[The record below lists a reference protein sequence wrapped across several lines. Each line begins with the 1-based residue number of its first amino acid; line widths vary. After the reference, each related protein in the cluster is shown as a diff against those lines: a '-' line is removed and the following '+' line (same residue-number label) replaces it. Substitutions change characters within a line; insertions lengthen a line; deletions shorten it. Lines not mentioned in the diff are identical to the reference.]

1 MNILTVVT
9 ILTLSINVTLS
20 GQKSKNKPSLKPLFQ
35 VKPKLNQPLSK
46 DPLKQDNLITK
57 S

>member
-9 ILTLSINVTLS
+9 ILTLSISVTLS
-20 GQKSKNKPSLKPLFQ
+20 GQKNKNKPFLKPSFQ
-35 VKPKLNQPLSK
+35 VKPRLSQPLLK
-46 DPLKQDNLITK
+46 DLSKQDNLITK